1 MESLKN
7 KLDIFEVVQRYVKL
21 KKAGRYFVGLCPFHK
36 ETKPSFYIS
45 PERQIFKCFG
55 CGEGGDVLKFLMK
68 IENLNYPQVL
78 EKLKED
84 YGLEIKSTPSELV
97 REEKEILEINYAAL
111 KFFRQNL
118 KENKDALDYLRER
131 GLTEKTI
138 NDFELGFS
146 PGNTLLRD
154 YLYSLGYSLEKIKK
168 AGFVDEKNFDRF
180 QSRLIFPLRDERGR
194 LVGFTGRLFQKE
206 LGPKYLNSPE
216 TSLFKKS
223 QFLYG
228 LFYSKEYLLQTK
240 KVFLV
245 EGQFDFLLAW
255 QNNLKNI
262 VAVSGSALTEDHLR
276 KLKRYSQEIIFAFDN
291 DNAGFSASLRANLLA
306 KKLNFPTY
314 QAIYPQKDLAEF
326 FANQENIPI
335 KQEKFEDYLLNFLL
349 EKYGQEK
356 GQEILNIFLPQIK
369 YLKPIEINNYLERLS
384 SLLNIS
390 KNLLETELKQIEVF
404 VPSFEEKEL
413 VEEKSLEEKFSLK
426 LISLIYLQKDS
437 LVLEE
442 AQNFLPLKFKNLLE
456 RVIKNELNE
465 NERDYLEMA
474 KNFYLSSKISLS
486 RELKK
491 TLINLKRVVLKNN
504 LKNLHNQLKLAT
516 AEEFDKIM
524 LEINDLLKELRKVE
538 KQ

>member
-7 KLDIFEVVQRYVKL
+7 QLDIFEVVQRYVKL
-21 KKAGRYFVGLCPFHK
+21 KKVGRYFVGLCPFHK
-36 ETKPSFYIS
+36 ETKPSFYVS

-55 CGEGGDVLKFLMK
+55 CGEGGDVFKFLMK
-68 IENLNYPQVL
+68 IENLSYSQVL

-84 YGLEIKSTPSELV
+84 YGLEIKRQPQELA

-118 KENKDALDYLRER
+118 KDNKDALDYLRER

-168 AGFVDEKNFDRF
+168 AGLIDEKNFDRF
-180 QSRLIFPLRDERGR
+180 QSRLIFPLRDERGK
-194 LVGFTGRLFQKE
+194 LIGFSGRLFQKE

-255 QNNLKNI
+255 QNNLKNV

-276 KLKRYSQEIIFAFDN
+276 KLKKYAQEIVFAFDN
-291 DNAGFSASLRANLLA
+291 DEAGFSASLRANLLA
-306 KKLNFPTY
+306 KKFNFRTY
-314 QAIYPQKDLAEF
+314 QAIYPGKDLAEF
-326 FANQENIPI
+326 FTSQKATTFPE
-335 KQEKFEDYLLNFLL
+335 EKFEDYLLNLL
-349 EKYGQEK
+349 FEKYGRER

-369 YLKPIEINNYLERLS
+369 SLKPIEINNYLEKLS
-384 SLLNIS
+384 TFLGIS
-390 KNLLETELKQIEVF
+390 KNLLEEELRQIEDL
-404 VPSFEEKEL
+404 VPSLEEKEL

-426 LISLIYLQKDS
+426 LVSLIYLQKDN

-442 AQNFLPLKFKNLLE
+442 VKNLLPLKFQELLE
-456 RVIKNELNE
+456 RVLKDELNE
-465 NERDYLEMA
+465 NEKDYLEMA
-474 KNFYLSSKISLS
+474 KSFYLSSKISLP
-486 RELKK
+486 REMKK
-491 TLINLKRVVLKNN
+491 TLINLKRIVLKNN
-504 LKNLHNQLKLAT
+504 LKNLNEKLKLAP

-524 LEINDLLKELRKVE
+524 MEINNLLKELRKIE